1 MNKLFKF
8 LILILMIHACSYE
21 RVYLNQNYN
30 FKFENISS
38 EGNEEINKSIINF
51 LESNTNG
58 DVKYN
63 LYFKTTK
70 NREIVT
76 SDTKGDP
83 KIYKLV
89 LTLQYEI
96 DQNGNKIIQDKI
108 IKQMTYN
115 TIKDKY
121 ELSQYEINIMKNLS
135 ENLSKDI
142 LFAVKVLNK

>member
-8 LILILMIHACSYE
+8 LILILMINACSYE

-63 LYFKTTK
+63 LNFKTTK

-89 LTLQYEI
+89 LTLQYEV

-142 LFAVKVLNK
+142 LFAIKVLSK